1 MGELDR
7 QMDRTFV
14 GVIARLTRRNV
25 QANHPH
31 EKGGEMPL
39 RLGSHRKGFPWIA
52 GARAFEP
59 RTIQKN
65 QGRFLGTL
73 TGFLLVARN

>member
-39 RLGSHRKGFPWIA
+39 RLGSHRKGFPRIA
-52 GARAFEP
+52 AVGGRSD
-59 RTIQKN
+59 

-73 TGFLLVARN
+73 RIPMEL